1 MSRLGTH
8 CVDRHDGSLQRQ
20 QREQFWDRR
29 NLVGLGVRRHLAQHE
44 PLFAA
49 PRAHHMQRR
58 SLAGRIER
66 MAQRLAVNSD
76 DAFCRFGKAPH
87 ESHKARA
94 KRLGVEAPEQPAER
108 VVARQTAG
116 KAEEFA

>member
-1 MSRLGTH
+1 
-8 CVDRHDGSLQRQ
+8 
-20 QREQFWDRR
+20 
-29 NLVGLGVRRHLAQHE
+29 
-44 PLFAA
+44 
-49 PRAHHMQRR
+49 MQRR